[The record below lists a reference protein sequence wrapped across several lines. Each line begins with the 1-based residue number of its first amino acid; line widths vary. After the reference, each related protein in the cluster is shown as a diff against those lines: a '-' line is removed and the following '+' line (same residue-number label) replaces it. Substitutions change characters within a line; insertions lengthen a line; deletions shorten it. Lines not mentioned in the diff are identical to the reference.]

1 MEKRIV
7 ILGSGMA
14 GFSAASQIRSQDPN
28 VRITM
33 VSREQELPYLRPR
46 LSKTCFCSFPKNRL
60 AIVPES
66 WYQNQRIKLLLGKR
80 AVRILADEKRLLL
93 ENGETLDYDA
103 CIYALGAS
111 PILPPIIGAD
121 KKGVVTLHSLTDF
134 IQLRNYAASARRAV
148 VIGGGLTG
156 LEIAWE
162 LSQSGCETR
171 IFEAGPRL
179 MESVLDRQSSQ
190 VFTELIQKKGVSVY
204 TDVSV
209 KEFYGQEENKELLG
223 GIRLSDNRQFPADLA
238 VVSCGLLP
246 NLKLALDSGIACR
259 QGVLVNEFLETN
271 MAGIYAA
278 GDCIQGRQPNPK
290 SWNHAKISGQAAGF
304 NALFP
309 QKPQIFSPICEPAI
323 LNAMGTS
330 LCSIGD
336 VSEDGSKVSVVRQ
349 EKGSALNGL
358 FLVNRHDGED
368 FSYSKKFYRNNR
380 LCGAVLLG
388 DLSQM
393 NAIKQEIR
401 KGGQP

>member
-80 AVRILADEKRLLL
+80 AVRILADEKILLL

-156 LEIAWE
+156 L
-162 LSQSGCETR
+162 
-171 IFEAGPRL
+171 
-179 MESVLDRQSSQ
+179 
-190 VFTELIQKKGVSVY
+190 
-204 TDVSV
+204 
-209 KEFYGQEENKELLG
+209 
-223 GIRLSDNRQFPADLA
+223 
-238 VVSCGLLP
+238 
-246 NLKLALDSGIACR
+246 
-259 QGVLVNEFLETN
+259 
-271 MAGIYAA
+271 
-278 GDCIQGRQPNPK
+278 
-290 SWNHAKISGQAAGF
+290 
-304 NALFP
+304 
-309 QKPQIFSPICEPAI
+309 
-323 LNAMGTS
+323 
-330 LCSIGD
+330 
-336 VSEDGSKVSVVRQ
+336 
-349 EKGSALNGL
+349 
-358 FLVNRHDGED
+358 
-368 FSYSKKFYRNNR
+368 
-380 LCGAVLLG
+380 
-388 DLSQM
+388 
-393 NAIKQEIR
+393 
-401 KGGQP
+401 